1 MARKR
6 DSKLTAARQI
16 IKRHGAK
23 RGPSV
28 GAVDPE
34 FRTDGGLP
42 ASGGTG
48 DKDLREETKE
58 GNALGAYVVEWGY
71 DVPESNWSA
80 FHTWLAENEVRL
92 ARTVP
97 PGVHY
102 KGTVVAVFGPLNRPD
117 GRYRTFWA
125 LDSTSCIESFWLEG
139 KSEFKTLVAAL
150 VAFRQRGDCC
160 ENGFS
165 QLYQV
170 AAGAP
175 TYTSGR
181 GRRS

>member
-1 MARKR
+1 MAKKR
-6 DSKLTAARQI
+6 DSKLTAVRQI
-16 IKRHGAK
+16 IKRQGAK

-42 ASGGTG
+42 ATGGTG
-48 DKDLREETKE
+48 DKNLPKE
-58 GNALGAYVVEWGY
+58 IALGSALGAYVVEWGY
-71 DVPESNWSA
+71 DVPESKWSA
-80 FHTWLAENEVRL
+80 FHTWLAQNELKL
-92 ARTVP
+92 AKTVP
-97 PGVHY
+97 SGVHY
-102 KGTVVAVFGPLNRPD
+102 KGTVVAVFGALNRPD

-125 LDSTSCIESFWLEG
+125 LDSTSHIQEFWLKAEG
-139 KSEFKTLVAAL
+139 EFRKLVTEL
-150 VAFRQRGDCC
+150 IAFRQRGECC

-175 TYTSGR
+175 TY
-181 GRRS
+181 

>member
-42 ASGGTG
+42 VSGGTG
-48 DKDLREETKE
+48 DKDLPKQIEK

-71 DVPESNWSA
+71 DIPESQWTA
-80 FHTWLAENEVRL
+80 FHTWLAQNEINL
-92 ARTVP
+92 AKAVP

-125 LDSTSCIESFWLEG
+125 LDSTTHIQEFWLKGER
-139 KSEFKTLVAAL
+139 EFKKLVKEL
-150 VAFRQRGDCC
+150 VAFRERGECC
-160 ENGFS
+160 QNGFS

-170 AAGAP
+170 AAGAT
-175 TYTSGR
+175 TY
-181 GRRS
+181 